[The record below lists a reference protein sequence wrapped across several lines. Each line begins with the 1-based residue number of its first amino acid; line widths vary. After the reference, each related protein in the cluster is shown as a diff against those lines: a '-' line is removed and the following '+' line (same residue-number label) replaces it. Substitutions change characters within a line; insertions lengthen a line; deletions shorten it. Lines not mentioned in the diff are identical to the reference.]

1 MRVKLKDIFDLQMG
15 KTPSRS
21 NLEYWNTTDY
31 KWISIA
37 DLTKTSKY
45 IFETKE
51 YLSKSAIKDS
61 GIKVIPAYSV
71 VLSLYYL
78 LLLQE

>member
-37 DLTKTSKY
+37 DLTKQVNIYLKRKN
-45 IFETKE
+45 IFQRVLLRTVE
-51 YLSKSAIKDS
+51 LKSFQLI
-61 GIKVIPAYSV
+61 
-71 VLSLYYL
+71 LW
-78 LLLQE
+78 

>member
-1 MRVKLKDIFDLQMG
+1 MLGSTKYIIANICSKNKTKLNILTKNIIYAGVMQMRVKLKDIFDLQMG

-37 DLTKTSKY
+37 DLSKTSKY
-45 IFETKE
+45 I
-51 YLSKSAIKDS
+51 
-61 GIKVIPAYSV
+61 
-71 VLSLYYL
+71 
-78 LLLQE
+78 